1 MNSWDV
7 SWNSMMSGIRKRL
20 FPRFPKPRPSTS
32 NPPKYPLGLSGQEVV
47 DLQDLQRQP
56 EWAVYRKACDALYD
70 LTGRNILAGGCS
82 EKQYHYQT
90 GFLAAIE
97 TLATLPDTLTTV
109 MTRVQDDERRK
120 HSGPDTS
127 RIRTFYGTPFWD
139 RSLESPGDGFAP
151 VGEGQDG

>member
-1 MNSWDV
+1 M
-7 SWNSMMSGIRKRL
+7 
-20 FPRFPKPRPSTS
+20 
-32 NPPKYPLGLSGQEVV
+32 V

-97 TLATLPDTLTTV
+97 TLATLPDNLTTV

-120 HSGPDTS
+120 QPGPDSS
-127 RIRTFYGTPFWD
+127 RVRAFYGTPFWD
-139 RSLESPGDGFAP
+139 RSLEGAGDGPAS
-151 VGEGQDG
+151 VGEGQDR

>member
-1 MNSWDV
+1 MNSWDA

-20 FPRFPKPRPSTS
+20 FPRFPKPRPSAS
-32 NPPKYPLGLSGQEVV
+32 KYPLGLSGQEIK
-47 DLQDLQRQP
+47 DLQDLSRQP

-82 EKQYHYQT
+82 EKQYQYQT

-97 TLATLPDTLTTV
+97 TLATLPDSLTTV
-109 MTRVQDDERRK
+109 MTRVQDDDRRRQP
-120 HSGPDTS
+120 GRDTS
-127 RIRTFYGTPFWD
+127 RSRIFYGTPFWD
-139 RSLESPGDGFAP
+139 PSMASAGDGPEA